1 MKLIERNFYLDKL
14 KNVMGTPDI
23 KVITGVRRSG
33 KSKLMDAFIDWIK
46 ETDNNA
52 NIIHINYN
60 LFKFDSIK
68 TAQSLNSYVEERYQ
82 KNNINYLLIDE
93 VQLCTD
99 FEKVINSFHAS
110 EKYDIYITGSNA
122 FLLSSDL
129 ATLFTGRVFQIKV
142 FPFSFL
148 EYQKYFKNVDPEN
161 AFDSYVKEGGMSGSF
176 VYKST
181 EEKYAYIKDVFDT
194 LITRD
199 IVQKYK
205 IKNEVL
211 LNKLNDF
218 MLDNISSEVS
228 VRKIADTLTSNQEK
242 SNDKTIGSYLN
253 YLCNAFAFYKVRR
266 YDIRGKKYLASQD
279 KYYLADHSFRYAI
292 LGTKNM
298 DYGRVY
304 ENMVCIE
311 LLRRGYEVYT
321 GVLYKKE
328 IDFVAIKQ
336 SEKIYIQVSDDISL
350 PETLEREVTPLLSIK
365 DAYPKVLIA
374 RTRHEKYLYEGI
386 SIINLADFLLGKEE
400 ASGG

>member
-1 MKLIERNFYLDKL
+1 MKLIERDFYLDKL

-23 KVITGVRRSG
+23 KVITGVRRCG

-46 ETDNNA
+46 QNEKDS

-60 LFKFDSIK
+60 LFEFDSIK

-148 EYQKYFKNVDPEN
+148 EYQKYFKNANPEN

-205 IKNEVL
+205 IKNELL

-242 SNDKTIGSYLN
+242 TNDKTIGSYLN

-386 SIINLADFLLGKEE
+386 SIINLADFLLGKE
-400 ASGG
+400 

>member
-1 MKLIERNFYLDKL
+1 MKK
-14 KNVMGTPDI
+14 
-23 KVITGVRRSG
+23 
-33 KSKLMDAFIDWIK
+33 
-46 ETDNNA
+46 
-52 NIIHINYN
+52 IIHINYN
-60 LFKFDSIK
+60 LFEFDSIK

-148 EYQKYFKNVDPEN
+148 EYQKYFKNADPEN

-205 IKNEVL
+205 IKNELL

-242 SNDKTIGSYLN
+242 TNDKTIGSYLN

-386 SIINLADFLLGKEE
+386 SIINLADFLLGKE
-400 ASGG
+400 

>member
-1 MKLIERNFYLDKL
+1 MKLIERDFYLDKL

-23 KVITGVRRSG
+23 KVITGVRRCG

-46 ETDNNA
+46 KNKKDA

-60 LFKFDSIK
+60 LFEFDSIK
-68 TAQSLNSYVEERYQ
+68 TAHALDSYVEERYQ
-82 KNNINYLLIDE
+82 SNKTNFLLIDE

-148 EYQKYFKNVDPEN
+148 EYQKYFKNADPEN

-205 IKNEVL
+205 IKNELL

-242 SNDKTIGSYLN
+242 TNDKTIGSYLN

-336 SEKIYIQVSDDISL
+336 SEKIYIQVGDDISL

-386 SIINLADFLLGKEE
+386 SIINLADFLLGKE
-400 ASGG
+400 

>member
-1 MKLIERNFYLDKL
+1 MKLIERDFYLDKL

-23 KVITGVRRSG
+23 KVITGVRRCG

-46 ETDNNA
+46 QNEKDS

-60 LFKFDSIK
+60 LFEFDSIK

-148 EYQKYFKNVDPEN
+148 EYQKYFKNADPEN

-205 IKNEVL
+205 IKNELL

-242 SNDKTIGSYLN
+242 TNDKTIGSYLN

-386 SIINLADFLLGKEE
+386 SIINLADFLLDKE
-400 ASGG
+400 

>member
-1 MKLIERNFYLDKL
+1 MKLIERDFYLDKL

-23 KVITGVRRSG
+23 KVITGVRRCG

-46 ETDNNA
+46 QNEKDS

-60 LFKFDSIK
+60 LFEFNSIK

-148 EYQKYFKNVDPEN
+148 EYQKYFKNADPEN

-181 EEKYAYIKDVFDT
+181 EEKYAYIKDIFDT

-205 IKNEVL
+205 IKNELL

-242 SNDKTIGSYLN
+242 TNDKTIGSYLN

-386 SIINLADFLLGKEE
+386 SIINLADFLLGKE
-400 ASGG
+400 

>member
-1 MKLIERNFYLDKL
+1 MKLIERDFYLDKL

-23 KVITGVRRSG
+23 KVITGVRRCG

-46 ETDNNA
+46 KNKKDA

-60 LFKFDSIK
+60 LFEFDSIK
-68 TAQSLNSYVEERYQ
+68 TAHALDSYVEERYQ
-82 KNNINYLLIDE
+82 SNKTNFLLIDE

-148 EYQKYFKNVDPEN
+148 EYQKYFKNADPEN

-242 SNDKTIGSYLN
+242 TNDKTIGSYLN

-365 DAYPKVLIA
+365 DAYPKVLIS

-386 SIINLADFLLGKEE
+386 SIINLADFLLNKEYF
-400 ASGG
+400 S

>member
-1 MKLIERNFYLDKL
+1 MKLIERDFYLDKL

-23 KVITGVRRSG
+23 KVITGVRRCG

-46 ETDNNA
+46 QNEKDS

-60 LFKFDSIK
+60 LFEFDSIK

-148 EYQKYFKNVDPEN
+148 EYQKYFKNADPEN

-205 IKNEVL
+205 IKNELL

-242 SNDKTIGSYLN
+242 TNDKTICSYLN

-386 SIINLADFLLGKEE
+386 SIINLADFLLGKE
-400 ASGG
+400 

>member
-1 MKLIERNFYLDKL
+1 MKLIERDFYLDKL

-23 KVITGVRRSG
+23 KVITGVRRCG

-46 ETDNNA
+46 KNKKDA

-60 LFKFDSIK
+60 LFEFDSIK
-68 TAQSLNSYVEERYQ
+68 TAHALDSYVEERYQ
-82 KNNINYLLIDE
+82 SNKTNFLLIDE

-148 EYQKYFKNVDPEN
+148 EYQKYFKNADPEN

-205 IKNEVL
+205 IKNELL

-242 SNDKTIGSYLN
+242 TNDKTIGSYLN

-311 LLRRGYEVYT
+311 LFRRGYEVYT

-336 SEKIYIQVSDDISL
+336 NEKIYIQVSDDISL

-386 SIINLADFLLGKEE
+386 SIINLADFLLNKEYF
-400 ASGG
+400 S

>member
-1 MKLIERNFYLDKL
+1 MKLIERDFYLDKL

-23 KVITGVRRSG
+23 KVITGVRRCG

-46 ETDNNA
+46 KNKKDA

-60 LFKFDSIK
+60 LFEFDSIK
-68 TAQSLNSYVEERYQ
+68 TAHALDSYAEERYQ
-82 KNNINYLLIDE
+82 SNKTNFLLIDE

-99 FEKVINSFHAS
+99 FEKVINSFHARG
-110 EKYDIYITGSNA
+110 KYDIYITGSNA

-148 EYQKYFKNVDPEN
+148 EYQKYFKNADPEN

-242 SNDKTIGSYLN
+242 TNDKTIGSYLN

-350 PETLEREVTPLLSIK
+350 PETLEREVTSLLSIK

-386 SIINLADFLLGKEE
+386 SIINLADFLLNKE
-400 ASGG
+400 

>member
-1 MKLIERNFYLDKL
+1 MKLIERDFYLDKL

-23 KVITGVRRSG
+23 KVITGVRRCG

-46 ETDNNA
+46 QNEKDS

-60 LFKFDSIK
+60 LFEFDSIK

-148 EYQKYFKNVDPEN
+148 EYQKYFKNADPEN

-205 IKNEVL
+205 IKNELL

-242 SNDKTIGSYLN
+242 TNDKTIGSYLN

-321 GVLYKKE
+321 GILYKKE

-374 RTRHEKYLYEGI
+374 QTRHEKYLYEGI
-386 SIINLADFLLGKEE
+386 SIINLADFLLGKE
-400 ASGG
+400 

>member
-1 MKLIERNFYLDKL
+1 MKLIERDFYLDKL

-23 KVITGVRRSG
+23 KVITGVRRCG

-46 ETDNNA
+46 QNEKDS

-60 LFKFDSIK
+60 LFEFDSIK

-148 EYQKYFKNVDPEN
+148 EYQKYFKNADPEN

-205 IKNEVL
+205 IKNELL

-242 SNDKTIGSYLN
+242 TNDKTIGSYLN

-386 SIINLADFLLGKEE
+386 SIINLADFLLNKEYFL
-400 ASGG
+400 

>member
-1 MKLIERNFYLDKL
+1 MKLIERDFYLDKL

-23 KVITGVRRSG
+23 KIITGVRRCG

-46 ETDNNA
+46 QNEKDS

-60 LFKFDSIK
+60 LFEFDSIK

-148 EYQKYFKNVDPEN
+148 EYQKYFKNADPEN

-205 IKNEVL
+205 IKNELL

-242 SNDKTIGSYLN
+242 TNDKTIGSYLN

-279 KYYLADHSFRYAI
+279 KYYLADHSFRHAI

-336 SEKIYIQVSDDISL
+336 SEKIYIQVGDDISL

-386 SIINLADFLLGKEE
+386 SIINLADFLLGKE
-400 ASGG
+400 

>member
-1 MKLIERNFYLDKL
+1 MKLIERDFYLDKL
-14 KNVMGTPDI
+14 KNVLGTPDI
-23 KVITGVRRSG
+23 KVITGVRRCG
-33 KSKLMDAFIDWIK
+33 KSKLMDAFIEWVK

-60 LFKFDSIK
+60 LFEFDSIK

-82 KNNINYLLIDE
+82 SNKTNFLLIDE

-148 EYQKYFKNVDPEN
+148 EYQKYFRNADPEN

-205 IKNEVL
+205 IRNEVL

-242 SNDKTIGSYLN
+242 TNDKTIGSYLN

-321 GVLYKKE
+321 GVLYKKK

-386 SIINLADFLLGKEE
+386 SIINLADFLLNKE
-400 ASGG
+400 

>member
-1 MKLIERNFYLDKL
+1 MKLIERDFYLDKL

-23 KVITGVRRSG
+23 KVITGVRRCG

-46 ETDNNA
+46 QNEKDS

-60 LFKFDSIK
+60 LFEFDSIK

-181 EEKYAYIKDVFDT
+181 EEKYTYIKDVFDT

-242 SNDKTIGSYLN
+242 TNDKTIGSYLN

-386 SIINLADFLLGKEE
+386 SIINLADFLLGKE
-400 ASGG
+400 

>member
-1 MKLIERNFYLDKL
+1 MKLIERDFYLDKL

-23 KVITGVRRSG
+23 KVITGVRRCG

-46 ETDNNA
+46 KNKKDA

-60 LFKFDSIK
+60 LFEFDSIK
-68 TAQSLNSYVEERYQ
+68 TAHALDSYVEERYQ
-82 KNNINYLLIDE
+82 SNKTNFLLIDE

-148 EYQKYFKNVDPEN
+148 EYQKYFKNADPED

-205 IKNEVL
+205 IKNELL

-242 SNDKTIGSYLN
+242 TNDKTIGSYLN

-336 SEKIYIQVSDDISL
+336 SEKIYIQVGDDISL

-386 SIINLADFLLGKEE
+386 SIINLADFLLGKE
-400 ASGG
+400 

>member
-1 MKLIERNFYLDKL
+1 MKLIERDFYLDKL

-23 KVITGVRRSG
+23 KVITGVRRCG
-33 KSKLMDAFIDWIK
+33 KSKLIDAFIDWIK
-46 ETDNNA
+46 QNEKDS

-60 LFKFDSIK
+60 LFEFDSIK

-148 EYQKYFKNVDPEN
+148 EYQKYFNNVDPEN

-205 IKNEVL
+205 IKNELL

-242 SNDKTIGSYLN
+242 TNDKTIGSYLN

-386 SIINLADFLLGKEE
+386 SIINLADFLLGKE
-400 ASGG
+400 

>member
-1 MKLIERNFYLDKL
+1 MKLIERDFYLDKL

-23 KVITGVRRSG
+23 KVITGVRRCG

-46 ETDNNA
+46 QNEKDS

-60 LFKFDSIK
+60 LFEFDSIK

-148 EYQKYFKNVDPEN
+148 EYQKYFKNADPEN

-205 IKNEVL
+205 IKNELL

-242 SNDKTIGSYLN
+242 TNDKTIGSYLN

-304 ENMVCIE
+304 ENIVCIE

-386 SIINLADFLLGKEE
+386 SIINLADFLLGKE
-400 ASGG
+400 

>member
-1 MKLIERNFYLDKL
+1 MKLIERDFYLDKL
-14 KNVMGTPDI
+14 KTVTGTPDI
-23 KVITGVRRSG
+23 KVKTGVRRSG
-33 KSKLMDAFIDWIK
+33 KSKLMDAFIEWIK
-46 ETDNNA
+46 KTDNNA

-60 LFKFDSIK
+60 LFEFDSIK

-148 EYQKYFKNVDPEN
+148 EYQKYFKNADPEN

-205 IKNEVL
+205 IKNELL

-242 SNDKTIGSYLN
+242 TNDKTIGSYLN

-365 DAYPKVLIA
+365 DAYPKVLIT

-386 SIINLADFLLGKEE
+386 SIINLADFLLGKE
-400 ASGG
+400 

>member
-1 MKLIERNFYLDKL
+1 MKLIERDFYLDKL

-23 KVITGVRRSG
+23 KVITGVRRCG

-46 ETDNNA
+46 QNEKDS

-60 LFKFDSIK
+60 LFEFDSIK

-148 EYQKYFKNVDPEN
+148 EYQKYFKNADPEN

-205 IKNEVL
+205 IKNELL

-242 SNDKTIGSYLN
+242 TNDKTIGSYLN

-336 SEKIYIQVSDDISL
+336 SEKIYIQVGDDISL

-386 SIINLADFLLGKEE
+386 SVINLADFLLNKE
-400 ASGG
+400 

>member
-1 MKLIERNFYLDKL
+1 MKLIERDFYLDKL

-23 KVITGVRRSG
+23 KVITGVRRCG

-46 ETDNNA
+46 QNEKDS

-60 LFKFDSIK
+60 LFEFDSIK

-148 EYQKYFKNVDPEN
+148 EYQKYFKNADPEN

-205 IKNEVL
+205 IKNELL

-228 VRKIADTLTSNQEK
+228 VRKIADTLTSNQK
-242 SNDKTIGSYLN
+242 KTNDKTIGSYLN

-386 SIINLADFLLGKEE
+386 SIINLADFLLGKE
-400 ASGG
+400 

>member
-1 MKLIERNFYLDKL
+1 MKLIERDFYLDKL

-23 KVITGVRRSG
+23 KVITGVRRCG

-46 ETDNNA
+46 QNEKDS

-60 LFKFDSIK
+60 LFEFDSIK

-148 EYQKYFKNVDPEN
+148 EYQKYFNNVDSEN

-205 IKNEVL
+205 IKNELL

-242 SNDKTIGSYLN
+242 TNDKTIGSYLN
-253 YLCNAFAFYKVRR
+253 YLCNTFAFYKVRR

-336 SEKIYIQVSDDISL
+336 SEKIYIQVGDDISL

-386 SIINLADFLLGKEE
+386 SIINLADFLLGKE
-400 ASGG
+400 

>member
-1 MKLIERNFYLDKL
+1 MKLIERDFYLDKL

-23 KVITGVRRSG
+23 KVITGVRRCG

-60 LFKFDSIK
+60 LFEFDSIK

-148 EYQKYFKNVDPEN
+148 EYQKYFKNADPEN

-205 IKNEVL
+205 IKNELL

-242 SNDKTIGSYLN
+242 TNDKTIGSYLN

-386 SIINLADFLLGKEE
+386 SIINLADFLLNKEYF
-400 ASGG
+400 S

>member
-1 MKLIERNFYLDKL
+1 MKLIERDFYLAKL

-23 KVITGVRRSG
+23 KVITGVRRCG

-46 ETDNNA
+46 QNEKDS

-60 LFKFDSIK
+60 LFEFDSIK

-148 EYQKYFKNVDPEN
+148 EYQKYFKNADPEN
-161 AFDSYVKEGGMSGSF
+161 AFDYYLKEGGMSGSF

-205 IKNEVL
+205 IKNELL

-242 SNDKTIGSYLN
+242 TNDKTIGSYLN

-386 SIINLADFLLGKEE
+386 SIINLADFLLGKE
-400 ASGG
+400 

>member
-1 MKLIERNFYLDKL
+1 MKLIERDFYLDKL

-23 KVITGVRRSG
+23 KVITGVRRCG

-46 ETDNNA
+46 KNKKDA

-60 LFKFDSIK
+60 LFEFDSIK
-68 TAQSLNSYVEERYQ
+68 TAHALDSYVEERYQ
-82 KNNINYLLIDE
+82 SNKTNFLLIDE

-99 FEKVINSFHAS
+99 FEKVINSFHARG
-110 EKYDIYITGSNA
+110 KYDIYITGSNA

-148 EYQKYFKNVDPEN
+148 EYQKYFKNADPEN

-211 LNKLNDF
+211 LNKLNGF

-242 SNDKTIGSYLN
+242 TNDKTIGSYLN

-386 SIINLADFLLGKEE
+386 SIINLADFLLNKEYF
-400 ASGG
+400 S

>member
-23 KVITGVRRSG
+23 KVITGVRRCG

-46 ETDNNA
+46 QNEKDS

-60 LFKFDSIK
+60 LFEFDSIK

-148 EYQKYFKNVDPEN
+148 EYQKYFKNADPEN

-205 IKNEVL
+205 IKNELL

-242 SNDKTIGSYLN
+242 TNDKTIGSYLN

-350 PETLEREVTPLLSIK
+350 LETLEREVTPLLSIK

-386 SIINLADFLLGKEE
+386 SIINLADFLLGKE
-400 ASGG
+400 

>member
-1 MKLIERNFYLDKL
+1 MKLIERDFYLDKL

-23 KVITGVRRSG
+23 KVITGVRRCG

-46 ETDNNA
+46 QNEKDS

-60 LFKFDSIK
+60 LFEFNSIK

-129 ATLFTGRVFQIKV
+129 ATLFTGRFFQIKV

-148 EYQKYFKNVDPEN
+148 EYQKYFKNADPEN

-205 IKNEVL
+205 IKNELL

-242 SNDKTIGSYLN
+242 TNDKTIGSYLN

-386 SIINLADFLLGKEE
+386 SIINLADFLLDKEYF
-400 ASGG
+400 S

>member
-1 MKLIERNFYLDKL
+1 MKLIERDFYLDKL

-23 KVITGVRRSG
+23 KVITGVRRCG

-46 ETDNNA
+46 KNKKDA

-60 LFKFDSIK
+60 LFEFDSIK
-68 TAQSLNSYVEERYQ
+68 TAHALDSYVEERYQ
-82 KNNINYLLIDE
+82 SNKTNFLLIDE

-181 EEKYAYIKDVFDT
+181 EEKYDYIKDVFYT

-218 MLDNISSEVS
+218 ILDNISSEVS

-242 SNDKTIGSYLN
+242 TNDKTIGSYLN

-350 PETLEREVTPLLSIK
+350 PETLEREVTSLLSIK

-386 SIINLADFLLGKEE
+386 SIINLADFLLNKEYF
-400 ASGG
+400 S